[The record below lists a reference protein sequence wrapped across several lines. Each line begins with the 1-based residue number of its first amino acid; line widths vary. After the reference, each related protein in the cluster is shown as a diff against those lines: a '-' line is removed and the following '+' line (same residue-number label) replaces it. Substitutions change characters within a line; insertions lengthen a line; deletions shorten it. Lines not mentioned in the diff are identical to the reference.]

1 MVEGG
6 KSGGAKPGDPR
17 RAERRKMALRDNLR
31 RRKAQ
36 MKGRAQVEA
45 GEKSHDSAGIGPEIA
60 ADKPKG

>member
-1 MVEGG
+1 
-6 KSGGAKPGDPR
+6 
-17 RAERRKMALRDNLR
+17 
-31 RRKAQ
+31 